1 MDKPEDKSKRSF
13 FGDRRQLKNLSR
25 LIMDIQDKLF
35 QRTPFSLLMS
45 QEIRDYAADLVS
57 MCKVSED
64 AIGKILLESFEPASI
79 ISDVIGDDPEL
90 TGPGEAIFEGYTKAI
105 EEIEAL
111 VRRKE
116 ILEDKIYS
124 GSTYRHPRMSLEEAI
139 QDDIDDLKQK
149 RAKWA
154 DLFYVHFELK
164 KDPIPITTRQMIENQ
179 AYCLFAY
186 IENCISQAG
195 LKTRGTNADIHE
207 LLSELFSVIYDHPAF
222 NSDVRFHPTKI
233 KEYCD
238 NGKRNR
244 RMKKSPL
251 RKSLE
256 SL

>member
-1 MDKPEDKSKRSF
+1 
-13 FGDRRQLKNLSR
+13 
-25 LIMDIQDKLF
+25 
-35 QRTPFSLLMS
+35 MS
-45 QEIRDYAADLVS
+45 QENRTYAADLVS
-57 MCKVSED
+57 MCEVSED
-64 AIGKILLESFEPASI
+64 AISKILFGSFEPASI
-79 ISDVIGDDPEL
+79 ISEVAGDDPEL
-90 TGPGEAIFEGYTKAI
+90 TGPGEAIFKGYSNAI
-105 EEIEAL
+105 EELESLA
-111 VRRKE
+111 RRKE
-116 ILEDKIYS
+116 IVEDKTYK
-124 GSTYRHPRMSLEEAI
+124 GSTYGCPCRSLKEAI